1 MASGWAIPRERRV
14 APGRSVA
21 VTSRRPVLVTG
32 GAGYIGSHV
41 VRLLHAAG
49 YPVVAYDDLSTGH
62 AWAVPDAELVVGDLA
77 EHSRLAAL
85 IEQRRFAAVLH
96 FAAHIS
102 VEESVREPAR
112 YYRNNTVN
120 ALGLFE
126 LAARHGVA
134 SVVFSSTAA
143 VYGEPHTACIDE
155 SSGLA
160 PINPYGASKMM
171 AERMLQDV
179 ARNAGMRYVILR
191 YFNVAGAEPEARIG
205 QATPGSN
212 HLIKV
217 ACATA
222 LGQRTHMLIYGTDY
236 PTPDGTC
243 VRDYI
248 HVDDLAQA
256 HLHAL
261 DYLERG
267 GGATVLNCG
276 YGHGHSVREVI
287 QAVRRES
294 GVDFRVEEGPR
305 RPGDPAALVANTRR
319 IGEVLGWRPRHDHL
333 AYIVRTAWRWEQK
346 LQTHGGPEGFDGA
359 RAARPRAGKG

>member
-1 MASGWAIPRERRV
+1 M
-14 APGRSVA
+14 
-21 VTSRRPVLVTG
+21 TSRRPVLVTG

-41 VRLLHAAG
+41 VRRLQAAG

-62 AWAVPDAELVVGDLA
+62 PWAVLDAELVVGGVA
-77 EHSRLAAL
+77 EEARLAAL
-85 IEQRRFAAVLH
+85 FDERAFGAVLH

-102 VEESVREPAR
+102 VEESMREPAR
-112 YYRNNTVN
+112 YYRNNAVG

-134 SVVFSSTAA
+134 SLVFSSTAA
-143 VYGEPHTACIDE
+143 VYGEPETACVDE
-155 SSGLA
+155 SASLA

-171 AERMLQDV
+171 AERMLQDI
-179 ARNAGMRYVILR
+179 ARAAGLRYAILR
-191 YFNVAGAEPEARIG
+191 YFNVAGADPEARIG

-222 LGQRTHMLIYGTDY
+222 LGQRPYMQIHGTDY

-256 HLHAL
+256 HLDAL

-267 GGATVLNCG
+267 GASTVLNCG

-287 QAVRRES
+287 EAVRKVS
-294 GVDFRVEEGPR
+294 GVDFPVEEGPR
-305 RPGDPAALVANTRR
+305 RPGDPSALVASNRK
-319 IGEVLGWRPRHDHL
+319 IGEVLGWRPRYDDL
-333 AYIVRTAWRWEQK
+333 EYIVRTAWRWEQK
-346 LQTHGGPEGFDGA
+346 LQAHGGPRGFGGA
-359 RAARPRAGKG
+359 GSARPGSRPGTP